1 MNNSAEHILEWM
13 QTRHSVRN
21 FTQQAVERE
30 ILESLL
36 QAASSAPSAS
46 NRQPWRF
53 AIVSSANMRVKIVAA
68 IRSRAEQMKAIIAQ
82 GHHAQDYGNY
92 GDFFHE
98 PLCSASVI
106 IIPQFR
112 HYPDLIANLLTSG
125 GADPQQFHTAST
137 MQTERCSTSAAVMN
151 LLLQAHAFGLGAC
164 WMSGP
169 MIARD
174 EISALLDIQQPWQM
188 LGAIALGYPAPPLP
202 ETKPRK
208 SLDKVAVWFDED

>member
-1 MNNSAEHILEWM
+1 MNQSAEQILEWM

-21 FTQQAVERE
+21 FTDEQISHE

-53 AIVSSANMRVKIVAA
+53 AVVTSATMRNSIAEAV
-68 IRSRAEQMKAIIAQ
+68 RNRAEQIKNIIAQ
-82 GHHAQDYGNY
+82 GHHAEDYGNY

-98 PLCSASVI
+98 PLDSANVI

-112 HYPDLIANLLTSG
+112 LFPDLIANLIASG
-125 GADPQQFHTAST
+125 GADPTQFHTASS
-137 MQTERCSTSAAVMN
+137 MQAERCSTSAAVMN

-169 MIARD
+169 MIACE
-174 EISALLDIQQPWQM
+174 EISKLLTIRQPWQM

-202 ETKPRK
+202 EPKPRK
-208 SLDKVAVWFDED
+208 SLDNIAVWFDKD

>member
-1 MNNSAEHILEWM
+1 MNQSPEQILEWM

-21 FTQQAVERE
+21 FTQQPVDRE
-30 ILESLL
+30 ILEKLL

-53 AIVSSANMRVKIVAA
+53 AMVSSASLRAKIVEAV
-68 IRSRAEQMKAIIAQ
+68 RRRAEQMKAIIAQ
-82 GHHAQDYGNY
+82 GHHAEDYGNY

-98 PLCSASVI
+98 PLCCASVI

-112 HYPDLIANLLTSG
+112 PYPDLIANLLISG
-125 GADPQQFHTAST
+125 GADPAQFHTAST
-137 MQTERCSTSAAVMN
+137 MQAERCSTSAAVMN

-164 WMSGP
+164 WMAGP

-202 ETKPRK
+202 DTKPRK
-208 SLDKVAVWFDED
+208 SQDKVAVWFD